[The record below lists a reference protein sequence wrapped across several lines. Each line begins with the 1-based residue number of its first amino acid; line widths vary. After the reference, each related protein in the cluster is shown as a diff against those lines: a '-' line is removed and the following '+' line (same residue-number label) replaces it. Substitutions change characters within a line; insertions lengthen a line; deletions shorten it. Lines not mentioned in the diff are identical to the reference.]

1 MIVFL
6 YSIYRLDLE
15 QPSSSAAI
23 SKKLVDDPPVF
34 NKIGYSSFGK
44 ASICSSFSAKSGSS
58 TGNENLDSLLKTI
71 SKEPTN
77 GQESLNDV
85 NSIRVTVNKTSD
97 LENNTDTLKKL
108 SAADKPNNQT
118 KLANIGGTPLPPG
131 QIKCNILKGK
141 LVSHSSRGKKFKRKN
156 SLFAARA
163 EEEAVVTPT
172 KLTNQLY
179 VRSAATSNNNAING
193 GDESLNAA
201 TFVSVVSVMALAKH
215 AIVIRPIAR
224 KLIIHHA
231 VIVS

>member
-1 MIVFL
+1 M
-6 YSIYRLDLE
+6 
-15 QPSSSAAI
+15 
-23 SKKLVDDPPVF
+23 VDDPPVF

-77 GQESLNDV
+77 VQESLNDV
-85 NSIRVTVNKTSD
+85 NSIRVAVNKTSD

-131 QIKCNILKGK
+131 QIKCNILKGNVRFELNLSTK
-141 LVSHSSRGKKFKRKN
+141 SQLAKIAQ
-156 SLFAARA
+156 FAARA

-179 VRSAATSNNNAING
+179 VRSAATSNNNNNAIING

-201 TFVSVVSVMALAKH
+201 TFVSVVSAVTTAKQL
-215 AIVIRPIAR
+215 VIRLIAR
-224 KLIIHHA
+224 NVFYLC
-231 VIVS
+231 